1 MSSNNTETPKPE
13 NAEENNQENKN
24 NSVRKN
30 SLNSND
36 NETNKILDKEEHIN
50 ESTNLKGDANNQNVK
65 ENKDFYH
72 DKDITEDSI
81 VYFSKKLRT
90 YNDDY
95 KFILYISVILY
106 IIDIIIWLKN
116 DDILHSFSNILAI
129 LIILISSIHQA
140 FIFRHNF
147 ESISKELYIFTKKI
161 MYIFIAIFL
170 IYVINIAYILIYK
183 MSEIVK
189 VNNTFID
196 KTPEKIMILFYCF
209 INLFFPSLHLI
220 RLISVKKG
228 IKDLSSAKG
237 EIYESS
243 KIEDVEVI
251 QSVINEI

>member
-1 MSSNNTETPKPE
+1 MSSNNTETPKLE
-13 NAEENNQENKN
+13 NIEENNQENKN
-24 NSVRKN
+24 NSGRKN

-50 ESTNLKGDANNQNVK
+50 EATNLKVDSNNQNVK

-129 LIILISSIHQA
+129 LIILISSIYQA

-161 MYIFIAIFL
+161 MYIFIAIFC
-170 IYVINIAYILIYK
+170 IYVVNVMFILIYK

-189 VNNTFID
+189 VNNIFID
-196 KTPEKIMILFYCF
+196 KTPEKLLIMFYCF
-209 INLFFPSLHLI
+209 VNLFFPSLHLI